1 MKLLLGH
8 SPDADDAFM
17 FYAMAKGLVN
27 LRGHEYEHVL
37 QDIETLNRR
46 CRKGELDVSAV
57 SFHAYT
63 TLADEYTLLP
73 CGASFGDGYGPCLVA
88 KKKYSRVE
96 MKKLRIAVP
105 GLLTSAYLTL
115 QLYLGLPHGKFQA
128 VVVPFDKIQ
137 DEILA
142 EKVDAG
148 LIIHEG
154 QLTYAEEGFT
164 LCEDLGQWWARETGG
179 LPLPLGGNVVRR
191 ALGPALRKRVS
202 DILTASIQFSL
213 DHRPEAVAHSLQWAR
228 DMGKDLADRFVG
240 MYVNHWTLD
249 YGERGRESI
258 RRFLARGQAM
268 GAIPKAPPLEFVV

>member
-46 CRKGELDVSAV
+46 CQKGELDVSAV

-63 TLADEYTLLP
+63 TLADNYSLLP

-88 KKKYSRVE
+88 KKKYSRDE
-96 MKKLRIAVP
+96 LKKLRIAVP

-115 QLYLGLPHGKFQA
+115 QLYLGLPHGNFSA
-128 VVVPFDKIQ
+128 VVIPFDQIQ

-142 EKVDAG
+142 GKVDAG

-164 LCEDLGQWWARETGG
+164 LCEDLGEWWARETGG

-191 ALGPALRKRVS
+191 DLGPEVIADVTETLRESVRYG
-202 DILTASIQFSL
+202 L
-213 DHRPEAVAHSLQWAR
+213 DHRQAGVRHALPLSRGMDEQR
-228 DMGKDLADRFVG
+228 TDKFIG
-240 MYVNHWTLD
+240 MYVNELTLD
-249 YGERGRESI
+249 FGSRGRAGLREFYHRASAAGLI
-258 RRFLARGQAM
+258 SRRPEVG
-268 GAIPKAPPLEFVV
+268 

>member
-17 FYAMAKGLVN
+17 FYAMAKNLVN

-46 CRKGELDVSAV
+46 CQANELDVSAV

-63 TLADEYTLLP
+63 RIGDRYALLP

-88 KKKYSRVE
+88 KRKFSRE
-96 MKKLRIAVP
+96 ELKKLRIGIP

-115 QLYLGLPHGKFQA
+115 QLYLGQPHGSFQA
-128 VVVPFDKIQ
+128 INLPFDHIQ
-137 DEILA
+137 QAILA
-142 EKVDAG
+142 GEVDAG

-154 QLTYAEEGFT
+154 QLTYREEGFV
-164 LCEDLGQWWARETGG
+164 LCEDLGAWWAKETRG

-191 ALGPALRKRVS
+191 DLGPKVISDVTETLRESVRYG
-202 DILTASIQFSL
+202 L
-213 DHRPEAVAHSLQWAR
+213 DHRQAGVRHAMPLSRGMDEAR
-228 DMGKDLADRFVG
+228 TDKFIG
-240 MYVNHWTLD
+240 MYVNDLTLD
-249 YGERGRESI
+249 FGPRGRAG
-258 RRFLARGQAM
+258 L
-268 GAIPKAPPLEFVV
+268 KEFFGRAKTAGLIGNLPAV

>member
-17 FYAMAKGLVN
+17 FYAMAQGLVN
-27 LRGHEYEHVL
+27 LRGHEYAHIL

-46 CRKGELDVSAV
+46 CLKGELDVSAV

-63 TLADEYTLLP
+63 TMADQYALLP

-88 KKKYSRVE
+88 KKNFTRDE

-115 QLYLGLPHGKFQA
+115 QLYLGLPHGSFQA

-137 DEILA
+137 EEILA
-142 EKVDAG
+142 GNVDAG

-191 ALGPALRKRVS
+191 DLGPKVITDVTETLRESVRYGLEHRQAGVRHALPLSRGMDEKRT
-202 DILTASIQFSL
+202 DQFI
-213 DHRPEAVAHSLQWAR
+213 
-228 DMGKDLADRFVG
+228 G
-240 MYVNHWTLD
+240 MYVNELTLD
-249 YGERGRESI
+249 FGPRG
-258 RRFLARGQAM
+258 LAGLKEFYSRSRAQGLIASS
-268 GAIPKAPPLEFVV
+268 PLDPS

>member
-1 MKLLLGH
+1 VKLALGH

-27 LRGHEYEHVL
+27 LRGHEYEHIL

-46 CRKGELDVSAV
+46 CQKGELDVSAV

-63 TLADEYTLLP
+63 TLAGQYALLP

-88 KKKYSRVE
+88 KRKYTQEDLKKV
-96 MKKLRIAVP
+96 RIAVP

-115 QLYLGLPHGKFQA
+115 QLYLGLPHGNFQA

-137 DEILA
+137 DEISA
-142 EKVDAG
+142 GRVDAG
-148 LIIHEG
+148 LLIHEG

-164 LCEDLGQWWARETGG
+164 LCEDLGQWWAKETGG

-191 ALGPALRKRVS
+191 ALGAEVIAAVTETLRESVRYGLEHRQAGVRHALPLSRGMDETRTDKF
-202 DILTASIQFSL
+202 I
-213 DHRPEAVAHSLQWAR
+213 
-228 DMGKDLADRFVG
+228 G
-240 MYVNHWTLD
+240 MYVNELTLD
-249 YGERGRESI
+249 FGPRGLAGLKEFYGRSRAQGLIATSP
-258 RRFLARGQAM
+258 LAQ
-268 GAIPKAPPLEFVV
+268 P

>member
-1 MKLLLGH
+1 VKLALGH

-27 LRGHEYEHVL
+27 LRGHKYEHIL

-46 CRKGELDVSAV
+46 CQKGELDVSAV

-63 TLADEYTLLP
+63 TLAGQYALLP

-88 KKKYSRVE
+88 KRKFTQEDLKKV
-96 MKKLRIAVP
+96 RIAVP

-115 QLYLGLPHGKFQA
+115 QLYLGLPHGNFQA

-137 DEILA
+137 DEISA
-142 EKVDAG
+142 GRADAG
-148 LIIHEG
+148 LLIHEG

-164 LCEDLGQWWARETGG
+164 LCEDLGQWWAKETGG

-191 ALGPALRKRVS
+191 ALGAEVIAAVKETLRESVRYGLEHRQAGVRHALPLSRGMDETRTDKF
-202 DILTASIQFSL
+202 I
-213 DHRPEAVAHSLQWAR
+213 
-228 DMGKDLADRFVG
+228 G
-240 MYVNHWTLD
+240 MYVNELTLD
-249 YGERGRESI
+249 FGLRGLAGLKEFYGRSRAQGLIATS
-258 RRFLARGQAM
+258 
-268 GAIPKAPPLEFVV
+268 PLDQP

>member
-1 MKLLLGH
+1 VKLALGH

-27 LRGHEYEHVL
+27 LRGHEYEHIL

-46 CRKGELDVSAV
+46 CQKGELDVSAV

-63 TLADEYTLLP
+63 TLAGQYALLP

-88 KKKYSRVE
+88 KRKYTQEDLKKV
-96 MKKLRIAVP
+96 RIAVP

-115 QLYLGLPHGKFQA
+115 QLYLGLPHGNFQA

-137 DEILA
+137 DEIGA
-142 EKVDAG
+142 GRVDAG
-148 LIIHEG
+148 LLIHEG

-164 LCEDLGQWWARETGG
+164 LCEDLGQWWAKETGG

-191 ALGPALRKRVS
+191 ALGAAVIAAVTETLRESVRYGLEHRQAGVRHALPLSRGMDETRTDKF
-202 DILTASIQFSL
+202 I
-213 DHRPEAVAHSLQWAR
+213 
-228 DMGKDLADRFVG
+228 G
-240 MYVNHWTLD
+240 MYVNELTLD
-249 YGERGRESI
+249 FGPRGLAGLKEFYGRSRAQGLIATS
-258 RRFLARGQAM
+258 
-268 GAIPKAPPLEFVV
+268 PLDHS

>member
-46 CRKGELDVSAV
+46 CQKGELDVSAV

-63 TLADEYTLLP
+63 TLADNYSLLP

-88 KKKYSRVE
+88 KKKYSRNE
-96 MKKLRIAVP
+96 LKKLRIAVP

-115 QLYLGLPHGKFQA
+115 QLYLGLPHGKFPA
-128 VVVPFDKIQ
+128 VVIPFDQIQ

-142 EKVDAG
+142 GKVDAG

-154 QLTYAEEGFT
+154 QLTYAEDGFT
-164 LCEDLGQWWARETGG
+164 LCEDLGEWWARETGG

-191 ALGPALRKRVS
+191 DLGPEVIADVTETLRQSVRYG
-202 DILTASIQFSL
+202 L
-213 DHRPEAVAHSLQWAR
+213 DHRQAGVRHALPLSRGMDEQR
-228 DMGKDLADRFVG
+228 TDKFIG
-240 MYVNHWTLD
+240 MYVNDLTLD
-249 YGERGRESI
+249 FGPRGRAGLREFFGRSQAAGLI
-258 RRFLARGQAM
+258 R
-268 GAIPKAPPLEFVV
+268 AIPAVS

>member
-27 LRGHEYEHVL
+27 LRGHEYAHIL

-46 CRKGELDVSAV
+46 CQKGELDVSAV

-63 TLADEYTLLP
+63 TLAKRYALLP

-88 KKKYSRVE
+88 KKKYSRDE
-96 MKKLRIAVP
+96 LKKLRIAVP

-115 QLYLGLPHGKFQA
+115 QLYLGLPHGKFA
-128 VVVPFDKIQ
+128 ATVVPFDKIQ

-142 EKVDAG
+142 GKVDAG

-164 LCEDLGQWWARETGG
+164 LCEDLGKWWAKETGG
-179 LPLPLGGNVVRR
+179 LPLPLGGNVVRKD
-191 ALGPALRKRVS
+191 LGPEVITAVTETLRESVRYGLHHRQAGVRHALPLSRGMDEQRTDKF
-202 DILTASIQFSL
+202 I
-213 DHRPEAVAHSLQWAR
+213 
-228 DMGKDLADRFVG
+228 G
-240 MYVNHWTLD
+240 MYVNELTLD
-249 YGERGRESI
+249 FGPRGRAGLQEFF
-258 RRFLARGQAM
+258 RRAKSAGLIQ
-268 GAIPKAPPLEFVV
+268 KSPL

>member
-46 CRKGELDVSAV
+46 CQKGELDVSAV

-63 TLADEYTLLP
+63 TIADRYALLP

-88 KKKYSRVE
+88 KKKYARE
-96 MKKLRIAVP
+96 ELKRLRIAVP

-115 QLYLGLPHGKFQA
+115 QLYLGLPHGRFA
-128 VVVPFDKIQ
+128 APVVPFDKIQ

-142 EKVDAG
+142 GKADAG

-191 ALGPALRKRVS
+191 ALGPEVIAAVTETLRESVRYGLEHRQAGVRHALPLSRGMDEPRTDKF
-202 DILTASIQFSL
+202 I
-213 DHRPEAVAHSLQWAR
+213 
-228 DMGKDLADRFVG
+228 G
-240 MYVNHWTLD
+240 MYVNALTLD
-249 YGERGRESI
+249 FGPRGRAGLQEFFHRAKSAG
-258 RRFLARGQAM
+258 L
-268 GAIPKAPPLEFVV
+268 IPSNPL

>member
-27 LRGHEYEHVL
+27 LRGHDYEHIL

-46 CRKGELDVSAV
+46 CQKAELDISAV

-63 TLADEYTLLP
+63 TLADQYALLS

-88 KKKYSRVE
+88 KKKYSAQDLRQ
-96 MKKLRIAVP
+96 LRIAVP

-115 QLYLGLPHGKFQA
+115 QLYLGLAHGKFQA
-128 VVVPFDKIQ
+128 VVIPFDRIQ
-137 DEILA
+137 DEILSG
-142 EKVDAG
+142 KVDAG

-164 LCEDLGQWWARETGG
+164 LCEDLGKWWAQETGG

-191 ALGPALRKRVS
+191 NLGSEVIAAVTETLRESVRYG
-202 DILTASIQFSL
+202 L
-213 DHRPEAVAHSLQWAR
+213 DHRQAGVRHALPLSRGMDEKR
-228 DMGKDLADRFVG
+228 TDRFIG
-240 MYVNHWTLD
+240 MYVNELTLD
-249 YGERGRESI
+249 FGPRGRAGLREFFGRARDAGLI
-258 RRFLARGQAM
+258 RAV
-268 GAIPKAPPLEFVV
+268 PPVP

>member
-1 MKLLLGH
+1 MKLALGH

-27 LRGHEYEHVL
+27 LRGHEYEHIL

-46 CRKGELDVSAV
+46 CQKGELDVSAV

-63 TLADEYTLLP
+63 TLAGQYALLP

-88 KKKYSRVE
+88 KRKYTQEDLKKV
-96 MKKLRIAVP
+96 RIAVP

-115 QLYLGLPHGKFQA
+115 QLYLGLPHGNFQA

-137 DEILA
+137 DEISA
-142 EKVDAG
+142 GRVDAG
-148 LIIHEG
+148 LLIHEG

-164 LCEDLGQWWARETGG
+164 LCEDLGQWWAKETGG

-191 ALGPALRKRVS
+191 ALGAEVIAAVTETLRESVRYGLEHRQAGVRHALPLSRGMDETRTDKF
-202 DILTASIQFSL
+202 I
-213 DHRPEAVAHSLQWAR
+213 
-228 DMGKDLADRFVG
+228 G
-240 MYVNHWTLD
+240 MYVNELTLD
-249 YGERGRESI
+249 FGPRG
-258 RRFLARGQAM
+258 LAGLKEFYARSRAQGLIATS
-268 GAIPKAPPLEFVV
+268 PLDQF

>member
-1 MKLLLGH
+1 MKLALGH

-27 LRGHEYEHVL
+27 LRGHEYEHIL

-46 CRKGELDVSAV
+46 CQKGELDVSAV

-63 TLADEYTLLP
+63 TLAGQYALLP

-88 KKKYSRVE
+88 KRKYTQEDLKKV
-96 MKKLRIAVP
+96 RIAVP

-137 DEILA
+137 DEISSGR
-142 EKVDAG
+142 VDAG
-148 LIIHEG
+148 LLIHEG

-164 LCEDLGQWWARETGG
+164 LCEDLGQWWAKETGG

-191 ALGPALRKRVS
+191 ALGAEVIFAVTETLRESVRYGLEHRQAGVRHALPLSRGMDETRTDKF
-202 DILTASIQFSL
+202 I
-213 DHRPEAVAHSLQWAR
+213 
-228 DMGKDLADRFVG
+228 G
-240 MYVNHWTLD
+240 MYVNELTLD
-249 YGERGRESI
+249 FGPRGLAGLKEFYGRSRAQGLIATSP
-258 RRFLARGQAM
+258 LAQ
-268 GAIPKAPPLEFVV
+268 P

>member
-1 MKLLLGH
+1 VKLALGH

-27 LRGHEYEHVL
+27 LRGHEYEHIL

-46 CRKGELDVSAV
+46 CQKGELDVSAV

-63 TLADEYTLLP
+63 TLAGQYALLP

-88 KKKYSRVE
+88 KRKYTQEDLKKV
-96 MKKLRIAVP
+96 RIAVP

-115 QLYLGLPHGKFQA
+115 QLYLGLPHGNFQA

-137 DEILA
+137 DEISA
-142 EKVDAG
+142 GRVDAG
-148 LIIHEG
+148 LLIHEG

-164 LCEDLGQWWARETGG
+164 LCEDLGQWWAKETGG

-191 ALGPALRKRVS
+191 ALGAEVIAAVTETLRESVRYGLEHRQAGVRHALPLSRGMDETRTDKF
-202 DILTASIQFSL
+202 I
-213 DHRPEAVAHSLQWAR
+213 
-228 DMGKDLADRFVG
+228 G
-240 MYVNHWTLD
+240 MYVNELTLD
-249 YGERGRESI
+249 FGPRGLAGLKEFYGRSRAQGLIATS
-258 RRFLARGQAM
+258 
-268 GAIPKAPPLEFVV
+268 PLDQP

>member
-1 MKLLLGH
+1 MKLALGH

-27 LRGHEYEHVL
+27 LRGHEYEHIL

-46 CRKGELDVSAV
+46 CQKGELDVSAV

-63 TLADEYTLLP
+63 TLAGQYALLP

-88 KKKYSRVE
+88 KRKFTQEDLKKV
-96 MKKLRIAVP
+96 RIAVP

-115 QLYLGLPHGKFQA
+115 QLYLGLPHGNFQA

-137 DEILA
+137 DEISA
-142 EKVDAG
+142 GRVDAG
-148 LIIHEG
+148 LLIHEG

-164 LCEDLGQWWARETGG
+164 LCEDLGQWWAKETGG

-191 ALGPALRKRVS
+191 ALGAEVIAAVTETLRESVRYGLEHRQAGVRHALPLSRGMDETRTDKF
-202 DILTASIQFSL
+202 I
-213 DHRPEAVAHSLQWAR
+213 
-228 DMGKDLADRFVG
+228 G
-240 MYVNHWTLD
+240 MYVNELTLD
-249 YGERGRESI
+249 FGPRGLAGLKEFYGRSRAQGLIATS
-258 RRFLARGQAM
+258 
-268 GAIPKAPPLEFVV
+268 PLDQL

>member
-27 LRGHEYEHVL
+27 LRGHEYEHIL

-46 CRKGELDVSAV
+46 CQKGELDVSAV
-57 SFHAYT
+57 SFHAFT
-63 TLADEYTLLP
+63 TISDRYTLLP

-88 KKKYSRVE
+88 KKKYSRDE

-115 QLYLGLPHGKFQA
+115 QLYLGLPHGSFQA
-128 VVVPFDKIQ
+128 VIVPFDRIQ
-137 DEILA
+137 EEISA
-142 EKVDAG
+142 GKVEAG
-148 LIIHEG
+148 LLIHEG

-164 LCEDLGQWWARETGG
+164 LCEDLGQWWAQETGG

-191 ALGPALRKRVS
+191 DLGPEVIAAVTETLRESVRYG
-202 DILTASIQFSL
+202 LE
-213 DHRPEAVAHSLQWAR
+213 HRPAGVRHALPLSRGMDEKR
-228 DMGKDLADRFVG
+228 TDKFIG
-240 MYVNHWTLD
+240 MYVNDLTLD
-249 YGERGRESI
+249 WGPRGRAGLQEFYQRANAAGLIS
-258 RRFLARGQAM
+258 RRPEVG
-268 GAIPKAPPLEFVV
+268 

>member
-1 MKLLLGH
+1 MKLALGH

-27 LRGHEYEHVL
+27 LRGHEYEHIL

-46 CRKGELDVSAV
+46 CQKGELDVSAV

-63 TLADEYTLLP
+63 TLAGQYALLP
-73 CGASFGDGYGPCLVA
+73 CGASFGDSYGPCLVA
-88 KKKYSRVE
+88 KRKYTQEDLNKV
-96 MKKLRIAVP
+96 RIAVP

-137 DEILA
+137 DEISA
-142 EKVDAG
+142 GRVDAG
-148 LIIHEG
+148 LLIHEG

-164 LCEDLGQWWARETGG
+164 LCEDLGQWWAKETGG

-191 ALGPALRKRVS
+191 ALGAEVIAAVTETLRESVRYGLEHRQAGVRHALPLSRGMDETRTDKF
-202 DILTASIQFSL
+202 I
-213 DHRPEAVAHSLQWAR
+213 
-228 DMGKDLADRFVG
+228 G
-240 MYVNHWTLD
+240 MYVNELTLD
-249 YGERGRESI
+249 FGLRGLAGLKEFYGRSRAQGLIATS
-258 RRFLARGQAM
+258 
-268 GAIPKAPPLEFVV
+268 PLDQL

>member
-27 LRGHEYEHVL
+27 LRGHEYEHIL

-46 CRKGELDVSAV
+46 CQKGELDVSAV

-63 TLADEYTLLP
+63 TMANQYALLP

-88 KKKYSRVE
+88 KKSFTRDE
-96 MKKLRIAVP
+96 MKKLRIAIP

-115 QLYLGLPHGKFQA
+115 QLYLGLPHGSFQA

-137 DEILA
+137 EEILA
-142 EKVDAG
+142 GNVDAG

-191 ALGPALRKRVS
+191 DLGAKAITDVTETLRESVRYGLEHRQAGVRHALPLSRGMDEKRT
-202 DILTASIQFSL
+202 DQFI
-213 DHRPEAVAHSLQWAR
+213 
-228 DMGKDLADRFVG
+228 G
-240 MYVNHWTLD
+240 MYVNELTLD
-249 YGERGRESI
+249 FGPRGLAGLKEFYGRSRAQGLIASS
-258 RRFLARGQAM
+258 
-268 GAIPKAPPLEFVV
+268 PLDFS

>member
-17 FYAMAKGLVN
+17 FYAMAQGLVN
-27 LRGHEYEHVL
+27 LRGHEYAHIL

-46 CRKGELDVSAV
+46 CLKGELDVSAV

-63 TLADEYTLLP
+63 TMADQYALLP

-88 KKKYSRVE
+88 KKNFTRDE

-115 QLYLGLPHGKFQA
+115 QLYLGLPHGSFQA

-137 DEILA
+137 EEILA
-142 EKVDAG
+142 GNVDAG

-191 ALGPALRKRVS
+191 DLGPKVITDVTETLRESVRYGLEHRQAGVRHALPLSRGMDEKRT
-202 DILTASIQFSL
+202 DQFI
-213 DHRPEAVAHSLQWAR
+213 
-228 DMGKDLADRFVG
+228 G
-240 MYVNHWTLD
+240 MYVNELTLD
-249 YGERGRESI
+249 FGPRGLAGLKEFYGRSRAQGLIASS
-258 RRFLARGQAM
+258 
-268 GAIPKAPPLEFVV
+268 PLDPS